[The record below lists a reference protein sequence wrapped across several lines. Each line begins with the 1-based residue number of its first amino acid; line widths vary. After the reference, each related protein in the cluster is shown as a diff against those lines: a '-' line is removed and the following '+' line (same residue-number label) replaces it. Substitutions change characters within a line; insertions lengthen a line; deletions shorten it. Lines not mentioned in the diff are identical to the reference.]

1 MFSHQT
7 PGQVAGALSAIQ
19 KGVLESV
26 LTYGYIN
33 LPQARIFL
41 HSLVLEVF
49 DVSQP
54 LSLALLRLVSS
65 VRLSLTV
72 MKGQSTQGNVIIFP
86 R

>member
-1 MFSHQT
+1 M
-7 PGQVAGALSAIQ
+7 AGALSAIQ
-19 KGVLESV
+19 NGVLESV

-41 HSLVLEVF
+41 HSLALEVF
-49 DVSQP
+49 DVSQH

-65 VRLSLTV
+65 VRLSD
-72 MKGQSTQGNVIIFP
+72 SHERAIHP